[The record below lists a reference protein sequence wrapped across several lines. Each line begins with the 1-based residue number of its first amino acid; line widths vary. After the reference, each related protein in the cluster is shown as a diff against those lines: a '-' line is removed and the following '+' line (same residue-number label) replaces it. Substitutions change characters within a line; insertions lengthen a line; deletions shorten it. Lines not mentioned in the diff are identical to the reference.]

1 MEHHSP
7 HESSTWGPHMHARRL
22 HHRLWPSQSTST
34 VSSDHSTS
42 EHPRAHAH
50 LLPNHPN
57 ICLSKPSQLPR
68 ERDLVSMFEIV
79 QRALVFKLIN
89 PSFRERSGTKP
100 TIAYQP
106 TIVAMDITDII
117 INRGYYEYIVSMILF
132 DSE

>member
-1 MEHHSP
+1 
-7 HESSTWGPHMHARRL
+7 
-22 HHRLWPSQSTST
+22 
-34 VSSDHSTS
+34 
-42 EHPRAHAH
+42 
-50 LLPNHPN
+50 
-57 ICLSKPSQLPR
+57 
-68 ERDLVSMFEIV
+68 VSMFEIV